1 MPGDGEDP
9 TAGSDSF
16 ENPMSGAVAAS
27 DSSQSPP
34 GVRPAIPKSMSSGGR
49 EAGHPHGVDAKEE
62 PPEDDRF
69 TIDPHS
75 KKSRKSAL
83 SPAFAVLSSLFTAD

>member
-16 ENPMSGAVAAS
+16 ENPMS
-27 DSSQSPP
+27 D
-34 GVRPAIPKSMSSGGR
+34 VRPAIPKSMSSGGR